1 MGGKRAGTATWLS
14 PAEFQTLTQKHPTA
28 TRGLGILKQYIHD
41 ETKSLDDAGR
51 TIRWTITTGNVDR
64 DRDVVTPGGVKTDA
78 YLKNPIVLF
87 GHDYHNLPVA
97 KTTNLRQDGNK
108 WSADAQFASA
118 DLYPFA
124 DTVYRMVKGGFLNA
138 SSIGFRPME
147 WTFNEDRRGVDFM
160 SIELLEWS
168 VVPVPAHPEA
178 LVEARSAGIDIA
190 PLKTWAEELLD
201 NWTEESGLL
210 VPRAQAEAVYRIAN
224 GYAVS
229 LPKIEGKTDQ
239 DSTNGE
245 STKPLS
251 NEATLP
257 EDGEP
262 TGKRG
267 RVLIR
272 FPGQSTTG
280 AKVVVDGKDV
290 TNQCKALTVSAAA
303 GGLVNVNLDLLP
315 TDTDIEAD
323 HAQIE
328 TKRGRVLSA
337 ANEKKLRDAH
347 AMIGE
352 VCAQVEPKPDEDAI
366 EIIANK
372 AEEEVIV
379 LPEPEAVDL
388 PDIQRPTELN
398 IDIDPDMLQTVLM
411 RVISSQV
418 KETVAA
424 STQRA
429 INAARGRVD

>member
-41 ETKSLDDAGR
+41 ETKSLDDADR

-224 GYAVS
+224 GYAVA
-229 LPKIEGKTDQ
+229 LPVEKIAAERQ
-239 DSTNGE
+239 DPASGE
-245 STKPLS
+245 PADPLTKA
-251 NEATLP
+251 ATPP
-257 EDGEP
+257 EDSE
-262 TGKRG
+262 
-267 RVLIR
+267 LI
-272 FPGQSTTG
+272 S
-280 AKVVVDGKDV
+280 
-290 TNQCKALTVSAAA
+290 
-303 GGLVNVNLDLLP
+303 
-315 TDTDIEAD
+315 
-323 HAQIE
+323 
-328 TKRGRVLSA
+328 KRGRVLSA